1 MRNLALILIL
11 VFAGCQSRKDTDFTF
26 YKWNMRESYYLKFNS
41 SDTLYFINSYEEK
54 NSYTILKSDE
64 KDKIQNILDSI
75 SFPKDKTKF
84 RSDIIDGETYA
95 FILKN
100 NKGSKK
106 VSIHTFAGPE
116 QFWRF
121 GRLLEE
127 IKNKH
132 KFVETKKKF
141 DLREMDSMVM
151 VKVKFIKK

>member
-1 MRNLALILIL
+1 
-11 VFAGCQSRKDTDFTF
+11 
-26 YKWNMRESYYLKFNS
+26 
-41 SDTLYFINSYEEK
+41 
-54 NSYTILKSDE
+54 LKSDE